1 MYTVRTPPVNIV
13 NMDEFD
19 ENGWA
24 HVHHAAY
31 NGYYK
36 SVSRFIKSR
45 EDQLELET
53 QDGQQLTPFLL
64 ACMNGHVETVQ
75 LLAEEFHANLK
86 AKDRKLFGAVELA
99 ALKGH
104 IGVLEYLLKL
114 NNPDLEVWKNLIR
127 GLSMSDL
134 ETSCANALVE
144 LTTEENSGYL
154 ESFLNAGGVQAVL
167 GLLKNSLSSEE
178 SKVFALSVL
187 LNLVRHDAGKEQLS
201 RNRAVP
207 PIILQLKETP
217 RALYLPATRLLE
229 ALAYSEENKEDT
241 VSNGGIDSL
250 VQLLQY
256 TDDEEVVDS
265 ALSTLRSLSNSNSE
279 IQTSVGSNKD
289 IWKCLVSLLSGVKNK
304 HVLAAVAKTVSS
316 IVKGHTANQ
325 NAFVAENGVQPLM
338 ELMRMRSRE
347 CQFAAVEGVH
357 ALAEDNEGNQR
368 IVTEH
373 GCAMMLMR
381 LLKRSRATDLRTLT
395 AGALWAIAGEKN
407 AQRRSISAEIGIN
420 VLIEFLSENLPQS
433 LHFIGSEALGVLAKG
448 VRNKRDEIAK
458 ANGVMPLVRLLG
470 KSNTPAYIILSVLRT
485 LRALCL
491 CLGFRPHVQNQ
502 DAVTKEG
509 GLKFLIRYM
518 VQARQDIIK
527 VEAAYTL
534 GCVCLSNTANMKA
547 ALDHK
552 DFSFIHILRQLYDD
566 DEEVHLLA
574 GAALAVFAYN
584 NVANQRNIAMS
595 GGVRYHAF
603 VPFLESK
610 NERQATYAAFQ
621 VVVLSRIIPDEDQS
635 LTSATGIKLLV
646 SFLDSTTEDIQ
657 ADAANFIGG
666 LAHTRAGIPG
676 AIISIGTIPL
686 LGKLLT
692 SQYETVQAAAAVALG
707 YLSYDSIGERQLLS
721 VCRHDPFLYEVIQ
734 FHAGKVKLSP
744 QFVERWQHC
753 KRIGLPPIM

>member
-1 MYTVRTPPVNIV
+1 
-13 NMDEFD
+13 MDEFD

-36 SVSRFIKSR
+36 SVNRFIKSR

-53 QDGQQLTPFLL
+53 QDGQQLTPLLL

-75 LLAEEFHANLK
+75 LLVEELHANLK
-86 AKDRKLFGAVELA
+86 AKDRHLFGAVELA
-99 ALKGH
+99 ASKNH
-104 IGVLEYLLKL
+104 IKVLEYLLNL
-114 NNPDLEVWKNLIR
+114 NSPDLQVWNNLIK
-127 GLSMSDL
+127 GLSQSEL
-134 ETSCANALVE
+134 ETSCARALVE
-144 LTTEENSGYL
+144 LTTEENADLYL
-154 ESFLNAGGVQAVL
+154 ESFLKAGGVQAIV
-167 GLLKNSLSSEE
+167 GLLKNVLSSEE

-187 LNLVRHDAGKEQLS
+187 LNLVRHPAGSEQLTNCRS
-201 RNRAVP
+201 VP
-207 PIILQLKETP
+207 PIILQLNDTP
-217 RALYLPATRLLE
+217 RDLYLPATRLLE
-229 ALAYSEENKEDT
+229 ALAYCEENKEAMT
-241 VSNGGIDSL
+241 SNGGIDSL
-250 VQLLQY
+250 VRLLQFS
-256 TDDEEVVDS
+256 DDEEVVES
-265 ALSTLRSLSNSNSE
+265 ALSTLRVLSSLNAE

-289 IWKCLVSLLSGVKNK
+289 IWKSLVNLLTAIKNK
-304 HVLAAVAKTVSS
+304 HVLSAVAKTVSALVS
-316 IVKGHTANQ
+316 EHTSNQ

-338 ELMRMRSRE
+338 ELMRVKSRE
-347 CQFAAVEGVH
+347 CQFAAVEGIH
-357 ALAEDNEGNQR
+357 ALAEGNEGNQS

-373 GCAMMLMR
+373 GCVMVLMR
-381 LLKRSRATDLRTLT
+381 LLKRSREADLRTRT
-395 AGALWAIAGEKN
+395 AGALWAIAGAKN
-407 AQRRSISAEIGIN
+407 AQRRSIAAEIGIN
-420 VLIEFLSENLPQS
+420 LLIEFLSENLPES
-433 LHFIGSEALGVLAKG
+433 LHFIGSEALGVLALG

-470 KSNTPAYIILSVLRT
+470 KANTPAYIVLSVLQT

-502 DAVTKEG
+502 EAVTKEG

-534 GCVCLSNTANMKA
+534 GCVCLSNNANMKA
-547 ALDHK
+547 VLDHK
-552 DFSFIHILRQLYDD
+552 DFSFLHMLRQLYDED
-566 DEEVHLLA
+566 LEVHLLA

-584 NVANQRNIAMS
+584 NVTNQRNIAMS
-595 GGVRYHAF
+595 GGVRYNAF
-603 VPFLESK
+603 LPFLESK
-610 NERQATYAAFQ
+610 SEKQSTYAAFQ

-646 SFLDSTTEDIQ
+646 SHLNSINEDIQ
-657 ADAANFIGG
+657 TAAANFIGG

-676 AIISIGTIPL
+676 AIISIGTISL
-686 LGKLLT
+686 LGKLLM
-692 SQYETVQAAAAVALG
+692 SQYETVQAAASVALG
-707 YLSYDSIGERQLLS
+707 YLSYDSIGERQLLG

-753 KRIGLPPIM
+753 KMIGLPPIM